1 VGKPVYT
8 TYIRAYP
15 KLQYKLEGKTGKG
28 WEDILTFFYGSGI
41 SEAIEHIQQVTGR
54 KIPKAPLEEKAKK
67 KGRRFDQPWA
77 LFTTRTIDTHET
89 TTAIVIRAVTK
100 EPKPAEG
107 KPDDILAYREGPG
120 AETADLFF
128 WQEDKWQSVRFTRPE
143 KAVSVPS
150 LKPDYAV
157 PAPTSIVVFGKDGD
171 FSYKDQCE
179 LFSLIGPGA
188 QPEEVMNGEGKSLL
202 RYDKGKWIVDFD
214 QELLEREIK
223 GDASHRFPTLSQME
237 WRVWV
242 STLWLARQNPSNI
255 GADTIWAVFSGTD
268 MLKCLGKDLEKVGGK
283 DYGDVRRAIANLIA
297 AKPGI
302 KHEDGDRIRLAVFP
316 YYIYSQ
322 LEIDKRTGTVLYRLQ
337 INPNT
342 GDATSRWVRRRL
354 QVEGGQAEI
363 EWITYPMGQIQDS
376 PPKAKA
382 RIRNELLR
390 LPDDRWSYP
399 VGLPTIAKNWAGIPE
414 RELRKPKQLKRKMEQ
429 IFDEL
434 KDEGI
439 LEDYKPEIAR
449 LKMMD
454 KRTGKVFWKY
464 RFKRKRKIRPD
475 SEKVTEVVERL
486 VEWHLKPE
494 FKIRKSR
501 EELETML
508 TTTVNKYGAEENEL
522 LLEAAIEEGYPPD
535 WYWSQI
541 KEGKFMDSV
550 EHDLGHGRH
559 GSNQEPEKPQPQ
571 EKPEEPK
578 RLTPEEIKAQ
588 LDRLEGDGKLNNS
601 ARQLLEIALR
611 QSPHQNVI
619 DETLEGLG

>member
-1 VGKPVYT
+1 MG
-8 TYIRAYP
+8 
-15 KLQYKLEGKTGKG
+15 
-28 WEDILTFFYGSGI
+28 
-41 SEAIEHIQQVTGR
+41 
-54 KIPKAPLEEKAKK
+54 KK
-67 KGRRFDQPWA
+67 KKANRELGFIIDTRKTRQ
-77 LFTTRTIDTHET
+77 TRTPEPQKQAIFLPHHKAILQILRKFQLEWLEDNPPDKDGKIRVGPPKFPKWGMLRLSEEIKEIFEPFQVPNPPKEYVDATLNFTMLTLVSGET
-89 TTAIVIRAVTK
+89 KARERIGKLRKELEKVEVPPVT
-100 EPKPAEG
+100 
-107 KPDDILAYREGPG
+107 
-120 AETADLFF
+120 
-128 WQEDKWQSVRFTRPE
+128 
-143 KAVSVPS
+143 
-150 LKPDYAV
+150 KPDYAV
-157 PAPTSIVVFGKDGD
+157 PAPTSIVVFDKDGD
-171 FSYKDQCE
+171 FSYKNQCE

-188 QPEEVMNGEGKSLL
+188 EPEEVTDAEGKSLL
-202 RYDKGKWIVDFD
+202 RYNRGKWIVDFD

-237 WRVWV
+237 WKVWV
-242 STLWLARQNPSNI
+242 STLWLARQTPSNI
-255 GADTIWAVFSGTD
+255 GANTIWAVFSETD
-268 MLKCLGKDLEKVGGK
+268 ILKCLGEDPQKVGGK
-283 DYGDVRRAIANLIA
+283 QYEDIRRAITNLIA

-302 KHEDGDRIRLAVFP
+302 KHEDGDTIRLAVFP

-322 LEIDKRTGTVLYRLQ
+322 IEIDKRTRAVVYRLQ

-342 GDATSRWVRRRL
+342 GDATSRWVQRRL

-363 EWITYPMGQIQDS
+363 EWITYPMGQVQDS

-390 LPDDRWSYP
+390 LPDNRWSYP
-399 VGLPTIAKNWAGIPE
+399 IGLPTIAKNWAGIPE

-434 KDEGI
+434 KDEGD
-439 LEDYKPEIAR
+439 LEDYKAEIKG
-449 LKMMD
+449 LKMID

-486 VEWHLKPE
+486 IEWHLKPE

-501 EELETML
+501 KELETML

-522 LLEAAIEEGYPPD
+522 LLEAAIEAGYPPD

-541 KEGKFMDSV
+541 EEKKSMAQDGSSQEPEAEQVHAGDTETPQGKPQTKESENGT
-550 EHDLGHGRH
+550 ET
-559 GSNQEPEKPQPQ
+559 QEPEKP
-571 EKPEEPK
+571 
-578 RLTPEEIKAQ
+578 LTPEEIKAQ

-619 DETLEGLG
+619 DKTLEGLG